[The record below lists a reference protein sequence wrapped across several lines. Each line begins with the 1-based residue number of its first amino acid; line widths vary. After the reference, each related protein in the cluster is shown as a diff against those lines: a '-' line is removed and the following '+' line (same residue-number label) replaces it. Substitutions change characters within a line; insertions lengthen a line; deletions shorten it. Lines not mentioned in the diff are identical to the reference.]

1 MNTFDDGEIEFDFFD
16 EPETAEAP
24 PRQRRLPRL
33 ERPGGRGSGPR
44 PPRPPRPPMRAPTGL
59 VPLARLVGLIA
70 IAIAIVIGFVFWVGA
85 CQGKSKHDEYA
96 SYMNQ
101 VRTLAQGSTR
111 LGTQFAAKLVDGT
124 LKESDLAT
132 ALQQY
137 AQQEQQAYDQAQQMR
152 PPGPLLQIHQQ
163 LVDSLELRA
172 KGLAG
177 LGEAL
182 ATASTAKTAAA
193 TTAAIDALT
202 AQGTLLSASDVVWD
216 ELYRAPAMQTLKDN
230 GVTGVVVPQSH
241 FVTNTEIVSA
251 RSFGIVLSRLGGTS
265 TGTGTGTTTVTGL
278 HGSALISVFA
288 QPQGAQLST
297 TAATTVKVSAGLTF
311 VATVQDSGDFNESNI
326 GVTLTIK
333 AGATTITR
341 RKSITLIAPKQNATV
356 SFGNFNLPPNAFAN
370 QASITVDVGKVPGET
385 NLGNNSYTYPVF
397 FSLS

>member
-1 MNTFDDGEIEFDFFD
+1 MNTFGDDEIEFDFFD
-16 EPETAEAP
+16 EPQTAEAQ
-24 PRQRRLPRL
+24 PRTRRLPRL
-33 ERPGGRGSGPR
+33 DRPGGPRGPR
-44 PPRPPRPPMRAPTGL
+44 PPRPPRTPMRAPTGL

-70 IAIAIVIGFVFWVGA
+70 IAIVIVVAFVFWVGA

-96 SYMNQ
+96 SYMSK
-101 VRTLAQGSTR
+101 VRTLAHGSTT

-137 AQQEQQAYDQAQQMR
+137 AQQEQQAYDQAQQIR

-182 ATASTAKTAAA
+182 ASASTAKTTTA

-216 ELYRAPAMQTLKDN
+216 ELYRAPATQELKAQ

-241 FVTNTEIVSA
+241 FISNAEIVSA
-251 RSFGIVLSRLGGTS
+251 RSFGIVLSRLSGTS
-265 TGTGTGTTTVTGL
+265 TGSGPTPSGL
-278 HGSALISVFA
+278 HGSQLVSVVV
-288 QPQGAQLST
+288 QPQGARLST
-297 TAATTVKVSAGLTF
+297 SSATTVKVSAALKF

-326 GVTLTIK
+326 VVTLTIK
-333 AGATTITR
+333 AGSTTITR
-341 RKSITLIAPKQNATV
+341 HKTITLIAPKENASV
-356 SFGNFNLPPNAFAN
+356 SFGNFNLPPTAFAN
-370 QASITVDVGKVPGET
+370 QASITIDVAKVPGET